1 MARACRHWALLL
13 AAILLHPAAS
23 LAALDP
29 TDVIQIHAT
38 TSLIRDNNLFRLP
51 DVDPRLFGIDPA
63 NKADTARVLGV
74 GLKFDKL
81 VSRQRLIA
89 DVNLN
94 ETVYDKN
101 DNLDFFGGDGRL
113 AWLWQVGNYWSGE
126 ASVRKR
132 RTLAG
137 FDDLQRRIQD
147 LVDTDTYSL
156 TGGYQFH
163 PRWRA
168 SVELSDTESTHNA
181 ATRSSLDVE
190 AKVIGGEIRYTSP
203 KQSSIGFQARRTDR
217 NYPNRVVIGATTV
230 NNKHEEIRL
239 STLASWQMTST
250 SKIDAGIGHVDVQHE
265 RLSVRDFSGITW
277 RAGATWD
284 TTSKLR
290 LGLRTSKDIR
300 LYEDI
305 STSYI
310 VVHEVGFD
318 PTYAIT
324 PKIIVQGAFAYAKR
338 EFRGDPGFIITNI
351 DREDKLR
358 TGRIGIIYSPIR
370 NVDLSLSYETGERK
384 ANRLLNSFDYQ
395 TWFGTVRIGF

>member
-13 AAILLHPAAS
+13 AAILLQPAVS

-29 TDVIQIHAT
+29 TDVIQIQAT

-51 DVDPRLFGIDPA
+51 DLDPRLFGIDPA

-74 GLKFDKL
+74 GIKFDKL

-101 DNLDFFGGDGRL
+101 DNLDFFGGDGRA

-147 LVDTDTYSL
+147 LVDTDTYTL

-168 SVELSDTESTHNA
+168 SAELSDSESTHSA
-181 ATRSSLDVE
+181 ATRRSLDFE

-203 KQSSIGFQARRTDR
+203 KQSSIGFQVRRTDR
-217 NYPNRVVIGATTV
+217 NYPNRVVIGTTTLD
-230 NNKHEEIRL
+230 NKHEEIRL
-239 STLASWQMTST
+239 NTLASWQMTST

-265 RLSVRDFSGITW
+265 RLPVRDFSGITW

-284 TTSKLR
+284 TTPKLR

-324 PKIIVQGAFAYAKR
+324 SKIIVQGALAYAKR
-338 EFRGDPGFIITNI
+338 DFRGDPGFVITNI

-358 TGRIGIIYSPIR
+358 TGRIGIVYSPIR
-370 NVDLSLSYETGERK
+370 NVDLSLTYEAGERK
-384 ANRLLNSFDYQ
+384 SNRTLDSFNYQ
-395 TWFGTVRIGF
+395 NWFGTVRIGF